1 MSQCLR
7 FLYKTN
13 FWNIQTIAIIIMRCV
28 YYNPCTTTFEWA
40 VLVIT
45 YSIRYTQ
52 FKTLVLQHPTTLL
65 RHVKQHQPWY
75 KTCMTEIKR
84 ISFPEC
90 FSISSCCK
98 NCCMKE
104 PTITTL
110 SSFPL
115 YKYQK
120 YARTWFYRARLGAY

>member
-13 FWNIQTIAIIIMRCV
+13 FWNIQAIAIIIMRCV

-75 KTCMTEIKR
+75 KTCMTKWREY
-84 ISFPEC
+84 
-90 FSISSCCK
+90 
-98 NCCMKE
+98 
-104 PTITTL
+104 L
-110 SSFPL
+110 SQNVFL
-115 YKYQK
+115 YQVVVKTVAWCTNLQSLLS
-120 YARTWFYRARLGAY
+120 ARFRCTSNGNTQDRDFIELV